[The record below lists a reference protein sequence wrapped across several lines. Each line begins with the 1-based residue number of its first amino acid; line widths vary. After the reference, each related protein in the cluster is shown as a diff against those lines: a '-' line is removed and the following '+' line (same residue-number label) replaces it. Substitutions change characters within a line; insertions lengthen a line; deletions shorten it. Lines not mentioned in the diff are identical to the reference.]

1 MLLFASIC
9 RVGGNLLTMTAVFKE
24 SSVLIPDH
32 IVPPIRQ
39 LGALIIII
47 DTLSDGSVLYDNFSV
62 L

>member
-1 MLLFASIC
+1 
-9 RVGGNLLTMTAVFKE
+9 MTAVFKE
-24 SSVLIPDH
+24 SSVLIPNH

-39 LGALIIII
+39 LGALITII